1 MLLLLLGKSVGVQFV
16 LEVVDLLPPMLKR
29 SILGK
34 IYYGWRSLKRPPRCS
49 CSLSFWFLAEAKV
62 LMMMMRSFCEVKS
75 SVVTESLLQRGLGR
89 LLLIFG

>member
-1 MLLLLLGKSVGVQFV
+1 VLLLLLGKSVGVQFV

-34 IYYGWRSLKRPPRCS
+34 IYYGWRSLKRPPRYS
-49 CSLSFWFLAEAKV
+49 SSLSFWFLAEAKV
-62 LMMMMRSFCEVKS
+62 LMMMRSFCEVKS